1 MRAVVLL
8 TPEACRVVV
17 WECCVSSPLLQLTVT
32 CTEGTCL
39 CQESMAA
46 QLAQGPWL
54 SSGLSNPFHP
64 SVSVTTVSL
73 SIHWCCRLS
82 YRRASCSSFIVCC
95 GPLLLVFKEK
105 TDEMTPDEWVSLQ
118 ASTPLLWLLMT
129 SLPFASVRGNVN
141 LFRNFGQQRA
151 RDLIFTSHHNRHLAI
166 LKPPHPWVISVGVL
180 CLRAGK
186 SR

>member
-1 MRAVVLL
+1 MLVFCSDSYQGLWSLHWQMQMRAVVLL

-105 TDEMTPDEWVSLQ
+105 TDEMSSRWMSELAGIHPSAVAPDDQ
-118 ASTPLLWLLMT
+118 P
-129 SLPFASVRGNVN
+129 
-141 LFRNFGQQRA
+141 
-151 RDLIFTSHHNRHLAI
+151 AI
-166 LKPPHPWVISVGVL
+166 
-180 CLRAGK
+180 CFCEGK
-186 SR
+186 CEFI